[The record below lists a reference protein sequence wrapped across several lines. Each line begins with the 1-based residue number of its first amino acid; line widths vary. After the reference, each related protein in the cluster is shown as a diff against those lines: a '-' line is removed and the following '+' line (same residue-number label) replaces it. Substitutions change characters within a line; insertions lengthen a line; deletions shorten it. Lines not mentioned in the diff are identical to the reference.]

1 MYTFKGT
8 DVVINHQDEEF
19 VESGARQLA
28 SDIIDGLKT
37 RFPDMTGSVLSAFDI
52 FHVDSIPAQALH
64 GHWKGW
70 NVYGKDELDIL
81 INHYSEYKDGQ
92 LVRLV
97 VTAECHAQWR
107 QVRNLMKEAHRQKQS
122 TDDFWEEYLMKPAPC
137 AHPEVRKF
145 VELCLVLV
153 LSSVHCERYFSQMNL
168 TKSHQ
173 RSRMLTL
180 LLNDL
185 MMIKLNGPE
194 CEGLNSPL
202 LQSVLE
208 RAYELWRSRKKRFP
222 KRSRTGKRDTRQ
234 NPKRAKNGLKIERSI
249 DAHDAS
255 DSEDQ
260 EAQSEEDTGCVCGDC
275 VSLDDDTSADKVFDK
290 EEMLT
295 L

>member
-1 MYTFKGT
+1 MVKESEDGKQMLVKWRGFSAPTWQLVTAMPQAILDLWYESVRLGNRQDMGGRQASGGEKRMYTFKGT

-122 TDDFWEEYLMKPAPC
+122 TDDFWEEYLMKPSP
-137 AHPEVRKF
+137 
-145 VELCLVLV
+145 
-153 LSSVHCERYFSQMNL
+153 
-168 TKSHQ
+168 
-173 RSRMLTL
+173 RSKE
-180 LLNDL
+180 
-185 MMIKLNGPE
+185 ICGIIF
-194 CEGLNSPL
+194 GFG
-202 LQSVLE
+202 SVL
-208 RAYELWRSRKKRFP
+208 
-222 KRSRTGKRDTRQ
+222 
-234 NPKRAKNGLKIERSI
+234 
-249 DAHDAS
+249 
-255 DSEDQ
+255 
-260 EAQSEEDTGCVCGDC
+260 C
-275 VSLDDDTSADKVFDK
+275 
-290 EEMLT
+290 T